1 MAYGSLA
8 QTIWSAR
15 LDANLQKTLV
25 YGALANR
32 NYEGDAA
39 NANIVAINT
48 LGSVTTHPYNPTGS
62 MPLDDISSTSQSLNL
77 NQKYTFNVMIQ
88 DFTKV
93 QSRVDLANGLMQEAA
108 YAIGDRIDQFMA
120 ALPASASYIE
130 NNVTSSDAASSAG
143 TITIQQTVGNVA
155 QFESSSMPASHSAAS
170 ALARLGEI
178 LDKQNVPKQGRWV
191 VVPAWFNALLNQ
203 DSKWNFQPSILAN
216 GLVQG
221 QLVSGLQV
229 YVSNNTP
236 GTYATDNTIIASHP
250 VCWTYASAIQSIEA
264 YRPQGYFA
272 DAIKGLYVY
281 GGLVTKPA
289 GFAFIRAVK
298 K

>member
-1 MAYGSLA
+1 MYGSLA

-32 NYEGDAA
+32 NYEGDASIS
-39 NANIVAINT
+39 NIVAINT
-48 LGSVTTHPYNPTGS
+48 IGSVTTHPYNPTGS
-62 MPLDDISSTSQSLNL
+62 MPLDDLSSTSQSLNL
-77 NQKYTFNVMIQ
+77 DQKYTFNVMVQ

-93 QSRVDLANGLMQEAA
+93 QSRADLANGLMQEAA
-108 YAIGDRIDQFMA
+108 YSIGDRIDQFMA
-120 ALPASASYIE
+120 ALPNSASYIQ
-130 NNVTSSDAASSAG
+130 NNVTSSDAAASAG
-143 TITIQQTVGNVA
+143 TTTILQTVGNVA

-178 LDKQNVPKQGRWV
+178 LDRNNVPKAGRWV
-191 VVPAWFNALLNQ
+191 VVPAWFNTLLNQ
-203 DSKWNFQPSILAN
+203 DGKWNYQPSILSN

-221 QLVSGLQV
+221 QLVNGLQV
-229 YVSNNTP
+229 YVSNNVP
-236 GTYATDNTIIASHP
+236 GTYAVDNTIIASSP
-250 VCWTYASAIQSIEA
+250 ACWTFANAIKEIEA

-281 GGLVTKPA
+281 GGLVTKAA
-289 GFAFIRAVK
+289 GFAYLRAVK